1 MTKILIAED
10 EPDIRELV
18 AFMLR
23 FAGYE
28 VVTAS
33 NGEEAVQ
40 GATREIPDL
49 ILMDVRMPRMTGYE
63 ACRIMKASPTLQ
75 DIPVVFLS
83 AKGQESEIQ
92 SGLDAG
98 ADDYLVKPFDLPE
111 LSARLRA
118 LVRRRAGRRA
128 PQIELGALT
137 IDPMAREVRLAGNVV
152 ELTPHE
158 YALVVAFAEQP
169 RRVLSRRQLEDTIH
183 TLDSSATSN
192 VVEVYVSRLRRKFGS
207 EAIRT
212 VRGFGY
218 RWGNADAGVPG
229 VGE

>member
-98 ADDYLVKPFDLPE
+98 AEEYLLKPFSPD
-111 LSARLRA
+111 
-118 LVRRRAGRRA
+118 
-128 PQIELGALT
+128 
-137 IDPMAREVRLAGNVV
+137 
-152 ELTPHE
+152 ELTN
-158 YALVVAFAEQP
+158 
-169 RRVLSRRQLEDTIH
+169 RVRMILS
-183 TLDSSATSN
+183 
-192 VVEVYVSRLRRKFGS
+192 KFGK
-207 EAIRT
+207 
-212 VRGFGY
+212 
-218 RWGNADAGVPG
+218 
-229 VGE
+229 